1 MTKILIAFVAMF
13 SLLALACHPG
23 TDYQSDCPTGGRK
36 HLIDLVNN
44 WRANHNSGYTNANDL
59 VFCNSYANSK
69 AQAWAQVIADANSG
83 SHSTLENGY
92 PSSSQWGHRYWCW
105 LGEDV
110 GINSGSFEFRNAVLE
125 NIFNQ
130 WIASDS
136 HRAVIAE
143 TAAQWIGT
151 GAVWQNNR
159 WYAVLEMGTIGPDGS
174 QNSLCDH
181 TSSI

>member
-1 MTKILIAFVAMF
+1 M
-13 SLLALACHPG
+13 ALFAVACHPN

-44 WRANHNSGYTNANDL
+44 WRVDHDSGHTNANDL
-59 VFCNSYANSK
+59 LFCNSYANSK
-69 AQAWAQVIADANSG
+69 AQAWAETMRTTDENGG
-83 SHSTLENGY
+83 SPGHSTLENGY

-105 LGEDV
+105 LGEDI
-110 GINSGSFEFRNAVLE
+110 GINTGAFEFRNAVLE

-130 WIASDS
+130 WIASAD
-136 HRAVIAE
+136 HRKVIAE

-151 GAVWQNNR
+151 GAAWSSQTNR

-174 QNSLCDH
+174 ANSLCDH
-181 TSSI
+181 VSSI